1 MTKGSV
7 VPCETS
13 NIVSIDF
20 SKKVSPRF
28 VSPLENN
35 MKLSPDEKPKEPL
48 KAVDMMIR
56 RGTNLIQIKKQENS
70 LEGKKT
76 SDFEIMRRN
85 SGIKSQ

>member
-1 MTKGSV
+1 MTRAS

-13 NIVSIDF
+13 NLVSIDF
-20 SKKVSPRF
+20 SKKASPRF
-28 VSPLENN
+28 VSPLENDN
-35 MKLSPDEKPKEPL
+35 MKLSSEKKPKEPL

-56 RGTNLIQIKKQENS
+56 RGTNLIQIASKGNS

-76 SDFEIMRRN
+76 REFDIMRRN